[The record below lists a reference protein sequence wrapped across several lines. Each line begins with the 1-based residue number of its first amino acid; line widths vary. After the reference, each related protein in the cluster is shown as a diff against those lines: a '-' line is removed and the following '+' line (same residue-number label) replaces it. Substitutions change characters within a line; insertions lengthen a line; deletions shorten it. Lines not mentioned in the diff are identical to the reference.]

1 MNARA
6 LLFLLAVASIAVSA
20 TPVLRGLARAATKAD
35 AAVAVAMVGA
45 GAGAGAGAWAGAG
58 AGDDAAPGA
67 VLSVSQ
73 KGITCWVNE
82 LTGKISDLLGNV
94 NVPDQEIHFSHGDV
108 QLSNMHTHDLGGQ
121 EFSFSVTPAPG
132 VEVSAKF
139 TVHFAFNFHYNVGGI
154 AGNGQCEFTFV
165 DSSVAATA
173 ALGADG
179 SQFALTASDA
189 SMQLGSLQHDCNGI
203 TGSVLNVLLDAF
215 NSQVM
220 NLLQS
225 EATSQIKALVSDQG
239 EKALEGLRLDFS
251 ISSGFAA
258 VRFDPL
264 ALTYDKEASALVF
277 ALRGDVVQTQD
288 QQDPPG
294 TQARALPPWDSAFQD
309 RDLQVALSQW
319 SLQTAF
325 FSYQRAGHLGI
336 DVLHTAIPASSP
348 LQLRTLDFAL
358 VAPGLVAK
366 YGESK
371 WMRIAMALEEGTAI
385 TMEQDTGLRIS
396 GPAGIIFQV
405 ETQAGDNST
414 VVEDAFALRLDATLA
429 ANVSVVS
436 DASGSFLSP
445 TFTALSFP
453 AKVANSTVGPVLILG
468 PLVNLVSVLVESLG
482 LPLLNS
488 KIAPGFPVPSSPQVT
503 PSNSQVAVR
512 HQYLV
517 MSSDLQLNA

>member
-20 TPVLRGLARAATKAD
+20 TPALRGLARAATKAD

-189 SMQLGSLQHDCNGI
+189 SMQLGSLCRRKRFQSSWPWGWRRGRCGPFSKNGRRQAARLSCV
-203 TGSVLNVLLDAF
+203 GLSAGCR
-215 NSQVM
+215 
-220 NLLQS
+220 
-225 EATSQIKALVSDQG
+225 TSQSADLICANGDGAPKDA
-239 EKALEGLRLDFS
+239 R
-251 ISSGFAA
+251 AA
-258 VRFDPL
+258 VR
-264 ALTYDKEASALVF
+264 
-277 ALRGDVVQTQD
+277 
-288 QQDPPG
+288 
-294 TQARALPPWDSAFQD
+294 
-309 RDLQVALSQW
+309 
-319 SLQTAF
+319 
-325 FSYQRAGHLGI
+325 
-336 DVLHTAIPASSP
+336 
-348 LQLRTLDFAL
+348 
-358 VAPGLVAK
+358 
-366 YGESK
+366 
-371 WMRIAMALEEGTAI
+371 
-385 TMEQDTGLRIS
+385 
-396 GPAGIIFQV
+396 
-405 ETQAGDNST
+405 
-414 VVEDAFALRLDATLA
+414 
-429 ANVSVVS
+429 
-436 DASGSFLSP
+436 
-445 TFTALSFP
+445 
-453 AKVANSTVGPVLILG
+453 
-468 PLVNLVSVLVESLG
+468 
-482 LPLLNS
+482 
-488 KIAPGFPVPSSPQVT
+488 
-503 PSNSQVAVR
+503 
-512 HQYLV
+512 
-517 MSSDLQLNA
+517 